1 MKKLAIIILFG
12 ICATAYAQVDRDQL
26 SLDISK
32 ADAANTEQ
40 LKAFMWKKASVVTV
54 DGVEKLTTLSEFSF
68 NEEGELEATNI
79 DAETSVKQKR
89 GIRGRIQQNAAEDNL
104 DYVEK
109 ALEVAV
115 AYAFMTKGQLLDFF
129 GKADIKENDGV
140 IKASAKDV
148 FMKGDNLII
157 KVESATKLFL
167 YKNFSSFVGEDPVE
181 GELIYDKFSSGIN
194 HVSKS
199 TLNMPAKKAIINS
212 VNKDYVVR
220 VQ

>member
-1 MKKLAIIILFG
+1 MKKLVIITLFG

-26 SLDISK
+26 ILDISK
-32 ADAANTEQ
+32 ADATNTEQ

-68 NEEGELEATNI
+68 DEEGKLEATNI
-79 DAETSVKQKR
+79 DASTTVKQKS
-89 GIRGRIQQNAAEDNL
+89 GVRGRIQQNAAEDNL

-140 IKASAKDV
+140 IEASAKDV
-148 FMKGDNLII
+148 YMKGDNLTI

-167 YKNFSSFVGEDPVE
+167 YKKFSSFVGEDTVE
-181 GELIYDKFSSGIN
+181 GELIYDKFSSGIS

-199 TLNMPAKKAIINS
+199 SLNMPAKKAIINS